1 MAHGDRSPLGI
12 DPDTMRTLG
21 YRTVDMLVD
30 RITGPA
36 GPVVRAAAPEVLHER
51 LAMPPPETPTAFEE
65 ILAGLERG
73 RVPFGRR
80 ISHPGSLAFIRGRSQ
95 DARGQRGVRA
105 DTAVAPP

>member
-1 MAHGDRSPLGI
+1 MAHGDRSPLGV

-21 YRTVDMLVD
+21 YHTVDMLVD
-30 RITGPA
+30 RMTGPA

-51 LAMPPPETPTAFEE
+51 LAMSPPETPTAFEE
-65 ILAGLERG
+65 ILGGRG
-73 RVPFGRR
+73 ARRAAVRRADQPSRLPRV
-80 ISHPGSLAFIRGRSQ
+80 HPGRSQ

>member
-1 MAHGDRSPLGI
+1 MAHGDRSPLGV

-36 GPVVRAAAPEVLHER
+36 GPVVRAAAPDVLHGR
-51 LAMPPPETPTAFEE
+51 PGLPRPGTPTAFEE
-65 ILAGLERG
+65 ILAGMERD
-73 RVPFGRR
+73 VLPFVGR
-80 ISHPGSLAFIRGRSQ
+80 ISHPGYLAFIRGRSQ